1 MKATRVTIMTRIMI
15 TTMETEKRNKR
26 MSGRTHT
33 ITIAALVVVAFIA
46 GFLIRGGG
54 ESPPADGDTAQQAAA
69 EVWTCSMHPQIRLS
83 GPGKC
88 PICFMDLIPVD
99 QGAGEDLGD
108 RQLAMSESA
117 IKLAEI
123 ETRPVER
130 RPAEAV
136 IRTVGSVAFDETR
149 MSEITAWVPGR
160 IEKLLVNFTGAAV
173 RRGDPLAEIYSP
185 ILVSAQEELLQAR
198 RTYDAAPRDNSARST
213 LRAAREKLRQYG
225 LTTAQIEAVE
235 VEGRVSR
242 RIVTYAPSSGV
253 VVELAAKEGQ
263 YLKTGSTLMKIADL
277 SKVWVTLRA
286 FQSDLSLIS
295 PGQEVKFTST
305 AIPGETFSGKVVFVD
320 PVLDPKTMTAGVR
333 AVASNEEGSL
343 RPDMFVS
350 GEIFIPLGADG
361 RAIKPGMK
369 EHAGHPLVI
378 PATAP
383 MLTGRRAVV
392 YVRLPGSEQPVFEG
406 RNVTLGPRVG
416 DSYIV
421 LDGLEEGELVVTNG
435 AFKIDSELQIRAQP
449 SMMNPEGD
457 APPPVHDHDGHGGQL
472 GRVPAEGPDKERP
485 YGHITAGSVALKEL
499 DPVYD
504 AYFEVQMALA
514 GDDHAGAV
522 SAYRDLEKKTGA
534 VDMTLFKGPSHEIW
548 MDLSSK
554 IVKYSAEGGQSKDFE
569 AARNSFYHLSKAM
582 IELQERIGHADGD
595 FFLTFC
601 PMARDNTGA
610 YWIQE
615 VDTVYNSFYGAVML
629 RCGSIEKKLPA
640 AGGE

>member
-1 MKATRVTIMTRIMI
+1 
-15 TTMETEKRNKR
+15 
-26 MSGRTHT
+26 MSGRTRA
-33 ITIAALVVVAFIA
+33 ITLAALVAVAFLA

-54 ESPPADGDTAQQAAA
+54 ERSPGDDTAAAVA
-69 EVWTCSMHPQIRLS
+69 EVWTCSMHPQIRLFE
-83 GPGKC
+83 PGKC

-99 QGAGEDLGD
+99 QGAGEDLGE
-108 RQLAMSESA
+108 RQLEMSESA

-160 IEKLLVNFTGAAV
+160 IEKLFVNFTGAAV

-185 ILVSAQEELLQAR
+185 SLVSAQEELLQAR
-198 RTYDAAPRDNSARST
+198 RTYDAAPEGDSSARST
-213 LRAAREKLRQYG
+213 LRAVREKLRQYG
-225 LTTAQIEAVE
+225 MTSAQIEAVE
-235 VEGRVSR
+235 VEGRVST

-253 VVELAAKEGQ
+253 VVDLAAKEGQ
-263 YLKTGSTLMKIADL
+263 YIKTGSTLMKIADL

-286 FQSDLSLIS
+286 FQSDLPLIR
-295 PGQEVKFTST
+295 PGQEVRFTST
-305 AIPGETFSGKVVFVD
+305 ALAGDAFSGSVVFVD

-333 AVASNEEGSL
+333 AVVSNEEGRL

-361 RAIKPGMK
+361 RAIEPGK
-369 EHAGHPLVI
+369 EKSAGHPLVI

-392 YVRLPGSEQPVFEG
+392 YVRLPGSTKPLFEG
-406 RNVTLGPRVG
+406 RDVTLGPRTG
-416 DSYIV
+416 DSYVV
-421 LDGLEEGELVVTNG
+421 LSGLEEGELVVTNG

-449 SMMNPEGD
+449 SMMNPEGGV
-457 APPPVHDHDGHGGQL
+457 APPVHDHGGHSGQAT
-472 GRVPAEGPDKERP
+472 RVPAEGPDKERP
-485 YGHITAGSVALKEL
+485 YGHITAGGVALREL
-499 DPVYD
+499 VPVYE
-504 AYFEVQMALA
+504 AYFDVQMALA

-522 SAYRDLEKKTGA
+522 SANKKLGKKTGS
-534 VDMTLFKGPSHEIW
+534 VDMTLFKGPAHNIW

-554 IVKYSAEGGQSKDFE
+554 IVMYSSEGAGSKDIE
-569 AARNSFYHLSKAM
+569 SARKAFYHLSKAV

-595 FFLTFC
+595 FYLTFC

-629 RCGSIEKKLPA
+629 RCGSIDKKLPS

>member
-1 MKATRVTIMTRIMI
+1 MIMMAMTTIMT
-15 TTMETEKRNKR
+15 TTMDTEKRNKR
-26 MSGRTHT
+26 MSGRTRT
-33 ITIAALVVVAFIA
+33 ITIAALVAVAFIA

-54 ESPPADGDTAQQAAA
+54 DSPPADGDAARQAAA
-69 EVWTCSMHPQIRLS
+69 EFWTCSMHPQIRL
-83 GPGKC
+83 PEAGKC

-123 ETRPVER
+123 ETRPAER

-136 IRTVGSVAFDETR
+136 LRTVGSVAFDETR

-160 IEKLLVNFTGAAV
+160 IEKLLVNFTGAVV

-185 ILVSAQEELLQAR
+185 SLVSAQEELVQAKR
-198 RTYDAAPRDNSARST
+198 SYNAAPEGDSSARST
-213 LRAAREKLRQYG
+213 LNAAREKLRQYG
-225 LTTAQIEAVE
+225 LTSAQISAVE
-235 VEGRVSR
+235 KDGRVSR
-242 RIVTYAPSSGV
+242 QIVTYAPSSGV
-253 VVELAAKEGQ
+253 VVDLAVKEGQ
-263 YLKTGSTLMKIADL
+263 YVKTGSTLMRIADL

-286 FQSDLSLIS
+286 FQSDLPLIS
-295 PGQEVKFTST
+295 PGQKVKFTST
-305 AIPGETFSGKVVFVD
+305 ALPGETFPGEVVFVD

-350 GEIFIPLGADG
+350 GEIFVPLEYEG
-361 RAIKPGMK
+361 RD
-369 EHAGHPLVI
+369 PLLI

-383 MLTGRRAVV
+383 MLTGKRAVV
-392 YVRLPGSEQPVFEG
+392 YVRLPDSVEPVFEG
-406 RNVTLGPRVG
+406 RDVVLGPRAG
-416 DSYIV
+416 DSYVV
-421 LDGLEEGELVVTNG
+421 LSGLEEGELVVVNG

-457 APPPVHDHDGHGGQL
+457 APPPVHDHGGHQAQP
-472 GRVPAEGPDKERP
+472 GRVQAEGAEAESP
-485 YGHITAGSVALKEL
+485 YGHITSGSVMLKEL
-499 DPVYD
+499 EPVYD
-504 AYFEVQMALA
+504 TYFDLQMALA
-514 GDDHAGAV
+514 ADDHAKTVTAFKE
-522 SAYRDLEKKTGA
+522 LEKKTGD
-534 VDMTLFKGPSHEIW
+534 VDMTLFRGPAHNIW

-554 IVKYSAEGGQSKDFE
+554 IVKYSAEGGKSKDIE
-569 AARNSFYHLSKAM
+569 AARNSFYHLSKPV
-582 IELQERIGHADGD
+582 IELQDRIGHSDGD
-595 FFLTFC
+595 FYLTFC

-610 YWIQE
+610 FWIQE

-629 RCGSIEKKLPA
+629 RCGSIEKKLPP